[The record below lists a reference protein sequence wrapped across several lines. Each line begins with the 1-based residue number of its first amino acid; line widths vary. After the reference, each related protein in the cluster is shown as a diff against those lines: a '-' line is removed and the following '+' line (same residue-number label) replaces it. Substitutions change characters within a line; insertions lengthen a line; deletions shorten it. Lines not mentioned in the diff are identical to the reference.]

1 MGRQYEGTSM
11 NHSLLN
17 ADRTTQFKIT
27 AVALIAVVAVVIVGI
42 NARVTSAEADAQAKM
57 NDTVI
62 KAGAPV
68 MYTTRETLAI
78 H

>member
-1 MGRQYEGTSM
+1 M

-17 ADRTTQFKIT
+17 ADRNTQLKIMM
-27 AVALIAVVAVVIVGI
+27 VALIAVVAVVAVGI
-42 NARVTSAEADAQAKM
+42 NARVTSTDADVQAKM

-62 KAGAPV
+62 KAGGPV
-68 MYTTRETLAI
+68 MYTTGEVLAI

>member
-1 MGRQYEGTSM
+1 M

-17 ADRTTQFKIT
+17 ADRTTQLKIMM
-27 AVALIAVVAVVIVGI
+27 VALIAVVAVVAVGI
-42 NARVTSAEADAQAKM
+42 KARVASTDADAQAKM

-62 KAGAPV
+62 KAGGPV
-68 MYTTRETLAI
+68 MYTTRDTLAI

>member
-1 MGRQYEGTSM
+1 M

-17 ADRTTQFKIT
+17 ADRTTQLKI
-27 AVALIAVVAVVIVGI
+27 AMVALIAVVAVVAIGI
-42 NARVTSAEADAQAKM
+42 NARVASTDADAQAKI

-62 KAGAPV
+62 KAGGPV
-68 MYTTRETLAI
+68 MYTTREVLAI

>member
-1 MGRQYEGTSM
+1 M

-17 ADRTTQFKIT
+17 ADRTTQLKI
-27 AVALIAVVAVVIVGI
+27 AVVALIAVVAVVAVGI
-42 NARVTSAEADAQAKM
+42 NARVTDADAQAKM
-57 NDTVI
+57 NDTGVI
-62 KAGAPV
+62 KAGTPA

>member
-1 MGRQYEGTSM
+1 M

-17 ADRTTQFKIT
+17 ADRTTQLKIMM
-27 AVALIAVVAVVIVGI
+27 VVLIAVVAVIAVGI
-42 NARVTSAEADAQAKM
+42 NARVAGTDADAQAKI

-62 KAGAPV
+62 KAGGPV